1 MTIISRMTL
10 SRIILIIII
19 FSRRIPIRKLFGR
32 TELSRSMLC
41 RLTLLQKALSRMT
54 LIKMTQNRNDIQQ
67 EDSQTKGNGQNE
79 ILSRTTLNR
88 TAIIT

>member
-10 SRIILIIII
+10 SIKILIIII

-67 EDSQTKGNGQNE
+67 EDSQTKVNGQNE